1 MGCKIC
7 KKEKQEITS
16 FPKIEKIELVKSED
30 DEFKFDPRKARKLIK
45 YMLSEDKLYHNSLN
59 PILLFNDEQL
69 ENLFQGNDEYGKYP
83 YHNIP
88 NQIEFKNLIMKFEDH
103 SNLLYEWYKDES
115 KYDNL
120 IKLWKQNLCIY
131 KMREYSEERLEQEFQ
146 KMGISDTDSFI
157 TDFRSITNGSL
168 ESKAS
173 NISNW
178 LKDEYNDFYSLIT
191 SCDDCKNDKYLSNKE
206 NQGVFKDNFQNL
218 MKKLAKSSLPLIK
231 NYAKEKFLN
240 LNTLSK
246 IQLKSGMLN
255 KFRNKLIDAI
265 IQNKSSSN
273 PIGFD
278 NVLSLVSKVKNGNA
292 LTEII
297 KQTKAHF
304 SNPCV
309 NLTNLAISFMNLAV
323 SVKTYYTNSVEFD
336 EKTRYYSNRMDEINK
351 DFELHKKQIGLLNL
365 DNPEECLKKIEI
377 IGKKIYQDKK
387 RVIEFVENIDNEERS
402 LNEDKKK
409 SGIKK
414 TVACGV
420 GVATG
425 VVGGILT
432 GGLLPLAGA
441 VVSGIAMGINI
452 ANLAKIK
459 KQLNIYRDYKKK
471 ENAKY
476 DEIENSLAELNLICN
491 KINRRYIPSNLLEDD
506 D

>member
-1 MGCKIC
+1 MGCKVC
-7 KKEKQEITS
+7 NKEIQEITS
-16 FPKIEKIELVKSED
+16 LPKLEKIELVKNED
-30 DEFKFDPRKARKLIK
+30 DELKFDPKKARKLIK

-69 ENLFQGNDEYGKYP
+69 ENLLKGNDEYEKYP

-88 NQIEFKNLIMKFEDH
+88 NKVEFKNLLMKFEDH
-103 SNLLYEWYKDES
+103 SELLYEWYKDES

-120 IKLWKQNLCIY
+120 IKLWKTNLCIY
-131 KMREYSEERLEQEFQ
+131 KMRDYSDERLEKEFQ
-146 KMGISDTDSFI
+146 RMEITDIDSFI
-157 TDFRSITNGSL
+157 VDFRSITNNSL

-173 NISNW
+173 NICNY
-178 LKDEYNDFYSLIT
+178 LKDEYDDFYSLIT
-191 SCDDCKNDKYLSNKE
+191 SCDDFKNDNYLSKKE
-206 NQGVFKDNFQNL
+206 NEGVFTNNFQNL
-218 MKKLAKSSLPLIK
+218 IKKLAKSSFPLIK
-231 NYAKEKFLN
+231 NYAKKKFLN

-255 KFRNKLIDAI
+255 KFKNKLIDVI
-265 IQNKSSSN
+265 IQNKSSNS
-273 PIGFD
+273 IGFD

-297 KQTKAHF
+297 KQTKMHF
-304 SNPCV
+304 NNPCV
-309 NLTNLAISFMNLAV
+309 NITNLAISFMNLAV
-323 SVKTYYTNSVEFD
+323 SIKTYYNNSVEFD
-336 EKTRYYSNRMDEINK
+336 EKTRHYSNRMDDINR

-365 DNPEECLKKIEI
+365 DNPDECLEKIKI

-387 RVIEFVENIDNEERS
+387 KVIEFVKNIDNEEKNIS
-402 LNEDKKK
+402 EDKTK

-420 GVATG
+420 GLATG

-459 KQLNIYRDYKKK
+459 KQMKIYQEYKEK
-471 ENAKY
+471 EVAKY
-476 DEIENSLAELNLICN
+476 DEIENSLAELQFTYN
-491 KINRRYIPSNLLEDD
+491 KINQRYIPSNLLEDD